1 MIPTTPHSV
10 SPAETFLRYASER
23 VNAAL
28 ETLLPSETSVPAE
41 LHKAERYSMFAGG
54 KRLRPALC
62 LAAYEACGG
71 TGDAILPAACS
82 LEMVHTFSLIHDD
95 LPCMDDDD
103 LRRGRPTN
111 HKVFGE
117 AMAVLAGDA
126 LLVQAFELV
135 ANTGKPECVLTLA
148 RSLGSQGMLGGQVVD
163 ILSEGKV
170 VDLETV
176 DYIHRHKTA
185 ALIAGSLVIGAQM
198 ADAPARVVEAMRE
211 FGYKIGLSFQ
221 IVDDCLDLEQTSE
234 VLGKTAGK
242 DLEDHKATYP
252 SLIGLEA
259 SKRRAVELIESAVTD
274 LKTLASDETPGF
286 PRIDTTVLEAMAR
299 YIFTRVH

>member
-1 MIPTTPHSV
+1 MISSPQTPAAV
-10 SPAETFLRYASER
+10 SAEDYLRYAADR
-23 VNAAL
+23 VNGAL
-28 ETLLPSETSVPAE
+28 ENLLPSEQDSPAE
-41 LHKAERYSMFAGG
+41 LHKSERYSMFAGG

-62 LAAYEACGG
+62 MAAYEACGG
-71 TGDAILPAACS
+71 TGEAVLPAACA

-135 ANTGKPECVLTLA
+135 AGTGNAACVSTLA
-148 RSLGSQGMLGGQVVD
+148 QSLGSRGGQVVD
-163 ILSEGKV
+163 ILSEGKTV
-170 VDLETV
+170 GIDTV

-185 ALIAGSLVIGAQM
+185 ALIAGSLVMGAQL
-198 ADAPARVVEAMRE
+198 AGAPAPIVEGLRD
-211 FGYKIGLSFQ
+211 FGFKIGLGFQ
-221 IVDDCLDLEQTSE
+221 IVDDCLDLEQTTE
-234 VLGKTAGK
+234 TLGKDAK
-242 DLEDHKATYP
+242 SDLENGKATYP
-252 SLIGLEA
+252 SLMGLEA
-259 SKRRAVELIESAVTD
+259 SKRKAHELIESAVSD
-274 LKTLASDETPGF
+274 LRALPIEGAA
-286 PRIDTTVLEAMAR
+286 LEAVAR

>member
-1 MIPTTPHSV
+1 MNPTKTHTAP
-10 SPAETFLRYASER
+10 PAEEFLRYASER

-28 ETLLPSETSVPAE
+28 ESLLPAETAAPAE
-41 LHKAERYSMFAGG
+41 LHKSERYSMFAGG

-62 LAAYEACGG
+62 IAAYEACGG
-71 TGDAILPAACS
+71 KGDAVLPAACA

-135 ANTGKPECVLTLA
+135 AATGKADCVLTLA
-148 RSLGSQGMLGGQVVD
+148 QSLGSKGMLGGQVVD
-163 ILSEGKV
+163 ILSEGKA

-185 ALIAGSLVIGAQM
+185 ALIAGSLVMGAQM
-198 ADAPARVVEAMRE
+198 ADAPSATVETLRE

-221 IVDDCLDLEQTSE
+221 IVDDCLDIEQTTE
-234 VLGKTAGK
+234 VLGKDAGS
-242 DLEDHKATYP
+242 DVENHKATYP

-259 SKRRAVELIESAVTD
+259 SKRRAVELIESAVAD
-274 LKTLASDETPGF
+274 LQSLP
-286 PRIDTTVLEAMAR
+286 IDGGALESVAR